1 MCQKSILSDGII
13 NSLRREFKLKDL
25 LSYTG
30 MAKATYMYWQKRF
43 NRENPD
49 QDLEEKIQKIQEKN
63 KNYGYRRIFGELR
76 KQGLVVNK
84 KKVQRIMKKLG
95 LQVTSFTSEK
105 FMVPDPNVL

>member
-1 MCQKSILSDGII
+1 
-13 NSLRREFKLKDL
+13 
-25 LSYTG
+25 

-95 LQVTSFTSEK
+95 LQVTSFTRKSRTRLDESSGISAHPLGCIK
-105 FMVPDPNVL
+105 MRSSRKLLR